1 VRIVVVAGLVALSA
15 LAALATVHA
24 APASAQLPAV
34 CQQYPNLPQ
43 CDDPIVIEE
52 PEAPPGGATTPGAPG
67 TAPTAAAAPGT
78 LPFTGYPITPL
89 LLLLLVL
96 LIAGLTLRA
105 YLAVRDRVGQR
116 GTGPPASG

>member
-1 VRIVVVAGLVALSA
+1 MRVVVVAALVALTA
-15 LAALATVHA
+15 LAALAAVRA

-43 CDDPIVIEE
+43 CQDPIDIDE
-52 PEAPPGGATTPGAPG
+52 PGTPPDGTAVPGAPG

-105 YLAVRDRVGQR
+105 YLAVRDRVAQR
-116 GTGPPASG
+116 GSGPPASG